1 MHAKPPSIFR
11 STDFGPILTTLRPV
25 LGMLALTSGLINIL
39 MLTSPL
45 FMLQVYDRVLPS
57 KSMPTLV
64 GLFVLA
70 FVMIAFMGCLEFL
83 RSRVFTRLGLYMDQ
97 CLSGRVFALLLQS
110 DRRSGPR
117 GDANQCVRDLDT
129 LRGFA
134 SGTALSAFFDLP
146 WMVIYVGVCFM
157 FHPLMGWAVLGG
169 VACLCALAFLT
180 EATLRRPTERALDA
194 ANARRAFADTM
205 KRNAGLLQALGMHAV
220 MGEHWEVANR
230 ECRQEQVRSADIA
243 SGFGSLL
250 RSFRMLLQ
258 SALLALGAYLVV
270 QQQATAGVMLAASI
284 LTVRALSPVELL
296 IANWKG
302 FIAARQSLARLAA
315 ALADT
320 PVPTELI
327 PLPTPSRNL
336 RFTSVSLLV
345 AGREAPVVHDV
356 TFALEAGSAMGIIGP
371 SGSGKSSLAKAL
383 VGLWPAARGVVR
395 LDDAELNQWSID
407 ALGATIGYLPQDVEL
422 LPGTLAQ
429 NIARFRDED
438 PRKLFDAAEKA
449 GVHELILR
457 MPNGYETQVG
467 EGGALLSGG
476 QRQRIALARALYGD
490 PFLLVLD
497 EPNSN
502 LDAEGEVALTKAI
515 QSVRARGGMA
525 VVIAHRPSALA
536 AVDKVMVVNEGRVQ
550 AFGARDDILR
560 RLSAPQPTPAPTI
573 VADTV
578 STAKPVPPSKAKPVV
593 GTASAKTRA
602 KPRAKRSPTY
612 AQAAE

>member
-1 MHAKPPSIFR
+1 MHAKPLQASRFW
-11 STDFGPILTTLRPV
+11 SSSDFGPIAETLRPV
-25 LGMLALTSGLINIL
+25 IGMLVLTSGLINLL

-57 KSMPTLV
+57 RSMPTLI

-70 FVMIAFMGCLEFL
+70 FFMILFLGFMEYL
-83 RSRVFTRLGLYMDQ
+83 RARVFTRLGLYLDEH
-97 CLSGRVFALLLQS
+97 LSQRVFSLLLQR
-110 DRRSGPR
+110 DQRSGPR
-117 GDANQCVRDLDT
+117 GDANQCVRDLDA
-129 LRGFA
+129 LRSFA

-146 WMVIYVGVCFM
+146 WMVIYVGICFL

-169 VACLCALAFLT
+169 VICLCTLALLT

-194 ANARRAFADTM
+194 ASTRRAFADTM

-220 MGEHWEVANR
+220 MGEHWELMNHG
-230 ECRQEQVRSADIA
+230 CRREQVRSADIA

-258 SALLALGAYLVV
+258 SALLGLGAYLVIE
-270 QQQATAGVMLAASI
+270 QQATAGVMLAATI

-296 IANWKG
+296 IANWKS
-302 FIAARQSLARLAA
+302 FIAARQSLGRLAD
-315 ALADT
+315 ALAAT
-320 PVPTELI
+320 PAPSELI
-327 PLPTPSRNL
+327 PLPAPRRNL
-336 RFTSVSLLV
+336 RFTSVSLLA

-356 TFALEAGSAMGIIGP
+356 TFVLEAGSALGIIGP

-383 VGLWPAARGVVR
+383 VGLWPPARGVVR
-395 LDDAELNQWSID
+395 LDDAELGQWSVD
-407 ALGATIGYLPQDVEL
+407 ALGASIGYLPQDVEL

-429 NIARFRDED
+429 NIARFRKED
-438 PRKLFDAAEKA
+438 PRKIFEAAEKA

-502 LDAEGEVALTKAI
+502 LDTDGEVALTRAI
-515 QSVRARGGMA
+515 QSVRQRGGMA
-525 VVIAHRPSALA
+525 IVIAHRASALA
-536 AVDKVMVVNEGRVQ
+536 AVDKVMVVNEGCAQ
-550 AFGARDDILR
+550 AFGARDAVLQQ
-560 RLSAPQPTPAPTI
+560 LATPQAAPTQ
-573 VADTV
+573 A
-578 STAKPVPPSKAKPVV
+578 STPPAGPVV
-593 GTASAKTRA
+593 IEKAQP
-602 KPRAKRSPTY
+602 KPRAERRPAY